1 MDGGRGGGGV
11 AWNNRTSPSPRPRPP
26 NVEFSSSA
34 VNLTSVIAVL
44 IVAVSG
50 EQIAFLSLSVCVSL
64 SVFVV
69 DFQASAVIATDA
81 RFGIVF
87 CG

>member
-1 MDGGRGGGGV
+1 
-11 AWNNRTSPSPRPRPP
+11 
-26 NVEFSSSA
+26 VEFSSSA

-44 IVAVSG
+44 IVAVSD
-50 EQIAFLSLSVCVSL
+50 EQIASFSVCLSVSL
-64 SVFVV
+64 SLFVV

-87 CG
+87 CGKFVQLGLKLRCWN